1 MILGHQRRCW
11 LLILIGVLL
20 LVFVCI
26 RPSPAILLLPALK
39 LYQHEVLFRLFNII
53 NAKGSQKV
61 IGKQSCR
68 FLINIISI
76 LR

>member
-11 LLILIGVLL
+11 LLILIGVLF
-20 LVFVCI
+20 LVFICI

-39 LYQHEVLFRLFNII
+39 LNQREVLFRLLNII

>member
-11 LLILIGVLL
+11 LLILIGVLF
-20 LVFVCI
+20 LVFIYI

-39 LYQHEVLFRLFNII
+39 LNQREVLFRLVNII